1 MFIKILTPNHN
12 GKIELTVRD
21 LEALIQ
27 EAVDKAVS
35 EKCANCNRDYWY
47 NYCDSNSIRTYP
59 NIAVSGKTESNVM
72 DNIAYLNDDIF
83 EGKTQADLAI
93 SYKKADASCLTHTTG
108 TIFTNAT
115 KGE

>member
-35 EKCANCNRDYWY
+35 EKCANCNRGYWY
-47 NYCDSNSIRTYP
+47 NYCDSNPIHTYP
-59 NIAVSGKTESNVM
+59 NLTVSGTTESNVM
-72 DNIAYLNDDIF
+72 DNIAHLN
-83 EGKTQADLAI
+83 GGVSGADLAI
-93 SYKKADASCLTHTTG
+93 SYKKTDPSCLTYTTG

>member
-27 EAVDKAVS
+27 EAVDKAVK
-35 EKCANCNRDYWY
+35 EKCANCNKSYWY
-47 NYCDSNSIRTYP
+47 NYCDSNSIHTYP
-59 NIAVSGKTESNVM
+59 NITVSGTTGSNIM
-72 DNIAYLNDDIF
+72 DNITYLNGNSSTGNTNHI
-83 EGKTQADLAI
+83 
-93 SYKKADASCLTHTTG
+93 TG
-108 TIFTNAT
+108 TT